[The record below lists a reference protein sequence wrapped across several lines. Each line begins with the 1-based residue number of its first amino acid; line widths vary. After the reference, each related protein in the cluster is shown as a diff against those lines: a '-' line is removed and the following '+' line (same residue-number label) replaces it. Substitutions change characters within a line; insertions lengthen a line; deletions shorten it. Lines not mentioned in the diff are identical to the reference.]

1 MFMKKNNL
9 TRLINFSIF
18 FMLFGCSEDL
28 FDELKTN
35 SKNSYTFKR
44 VPLNELATNQKF
56 NKAYKKVSQK
66 SLSNEISYLSKTQ
79 IENEYGFIIVDEPA
93 NVMEY
98 DSKTSYSLEI
108 EMDSTQTD
116 ELKNLVIEVDSLN
129 ASKQFIITYKLDENS
144 VYHLSENEPIVI
156 EEIAFDPNL
165 AVSSRLRADCIDVT
179 TIYCKARYGSND
191 YCYGADT
198 DKGCYSRT
206 VTKCTSGGGTELSV
220 YGSLGVLASP
230 VDSNHGGGGS
240 SQENFPDTPCG
251 RMQKGTNS
259 GNYRQNFKSLN
270 KQEKFVLPMETGF
283 AQKMTNGVLGYS
295 YLQAPNGASLTVPL
309 NSLNFTHVH
318 NNHIVTDING
328 DTYDSGVKILSPADV
343 LGLITTCQNA
353 SVSANINPNEAF
365 GIMISN
371 EGIFAIT
378 LLEPL
383 SLTELGQLTPKW
395 KTLNDEYYEQAGQI
409 ITNQNLDATGR
420 KDALQKML
428 LTFLKNAGLENKVG
442 LFEGE
447 VQDEIDSYNINWT
460 KKSLN
465 PTSFSAAPVETPC

>member
-1 MFMKKNNL
+1 MRKDNL
-9 TRLINFSIF
+9 IRLVFFGIV

-35 SKNSYTFKR
+35 SQNGYTFKR

-66 SLSNEISYLSKTQ
+66 SLSNEISYLSRTQ
-79 IENEYGFIIVDEPA
+79 IENEYGFTIVDEPA
-93 NVMEY
+93 NVLEY

-108 EMDSTQTD
+108 KTDSTQTD

-144 VYHLSENEPIVI
+144 VNNLSENEPIVI

-165 AVSSRLRADCIDVT
+165 AVSSRLRSDCIEIT
-179 TIYCKARYGSND
+179 TIYCTASGSAS
-191 YCYGADT
+191 YCGGEDT
-198 DKGCYSRT
+198 QFGCYRRT
-206 VTKCTSGGGTELSV
+206 VTKCTGGGGSGLSV
-220 YGSLGVLASP
+220 YGSLGVLTSP

-240 SQENFPDTPCG
+240 SQETFPDTPCG
-251 RMQKGTNS
+251 RIQKGTNS
-259 GNYRQNFKSLN
+259 DKYKQNFKSLN

-283 AQKMTNGVLGYS
+283 AQKKTNGLLGYS

-318 NNHIVTDING
+318 NNHIVTIDG
-328 DTYDSGVKILSPADV
+328 DTYDGGVKILSPADV

-383 SLTELGQLTPKW
+383 SLTELGQLNPKW
-395 KTLNDEYYEQAGQI
+395 KILNDEYYEQAGQI
-409 ITNQNLDATGR
+409 ITNQNLDANGR
-420 KDALQKML
+420 KGALQKVL
-428 LTFLKNAGLENKVG
+428 LKFLKNAGLENKVG

-447 VQDEIDSYNINWT
+447 VQNEIDSYNINWT

-465 PTSFSAAPVETPC
+465 PTNPSAAPVETPC